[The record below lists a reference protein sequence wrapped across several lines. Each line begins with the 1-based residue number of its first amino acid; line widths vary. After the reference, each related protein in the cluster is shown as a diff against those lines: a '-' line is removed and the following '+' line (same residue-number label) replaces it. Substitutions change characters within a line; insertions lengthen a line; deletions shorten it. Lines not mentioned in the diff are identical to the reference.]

1 MDEFFT
7 PQQFAQ
13 EAQTTPH
20 TVRRWLREGRI
31 VGRRFEGR
39 WRIPREELAKVLP
52 SEDKRAMCNAKL
64 ANEGKTFDDLIDT
77 AMELYLKGELKL
89 AEK

>member
-20 TVRRWLREGRI
+20 TVRRWLRDGRI

-39 WRIPREELAKVLP
+39 WRIPREELTKVLP
-52 SEDKRAMCNAKL
+52 SADKRAICKERL
-64 ANEGKTFDDLIDT
+64 ANEGKTLDDLFDT
-77 AMELYLKGELKL
+77 AIELYLKGELKL
-89 AEK
+89 VDK